1 MKIDFVKANTKRY
14 LDLAEEIYMEAFPAV
29 ERKPFSMLVDA
40 QTKGNVEILMIRH
53 RKEGDRPEGRGCRE
67 AKEEPEASGA
77 HKDGEV
83 LDRTTRKDV
92 PGQALVAQDKE
103 SVLGEIILAR
113 YADVVL
119 LDYFAVAA
127 AFRGHGIGAQALGE
141 LQKRCRGERLVL
153 EIESTKV
160 DADNLGQRCSR
171 KAFYERCGM
180 RTLDYSVM
188 VMGVEM
194 EVLTFG
200 CEVGFGEYHAVY
212 EGVFGAQ
219 VGERVWLAG

>member
-1 MKIDFVKANTKRY
+1 MKIDFVKADTKHY
-14 LDLAEEIYMEAFPAV
+14 LDLVEEIYREAFPAV
-29 ERKPFSMLVDA
+29 ERKPFTMLVDA
-40 QTKGNVEILMIRH
+40 QKKGNVEILMITQ
-53 RKEGDRPEGRGCRE
+53 G
-67 AKEEPEASGA
+67 
-77 HKDGEV
+77 
-83 LDRTTRKDV
+83 
-92 PGQALVAQDKE
+92 DKE

-113 YADVVL
+113 CADVVL
-119 LDYFAVAA
+119 LDYFAVAP

-160 DADNLGQRCSR
+160 DAKNLGQRRSR

-212 EGVFGAQ
+212 EEAFGGQVGAQ
-219 VGERVWLAG
+219 IWLAG